1 MKRNAREREHEFLV
15 ASSLDID
22 TGGILR
28 MIRPVFRRI
37 ARRAV
42 RIDEVFS
49 VWTNCMSSIQNARAG
64 ENVHDDDDDDDD
76 DDDEDDDEDEEEGT
90 SRRRRPYPLDCAPS

>member
-1 MKRNAREREHEFLV
+1 MKRNAREREHELQV

-42 RIDEVFS
+42 RIDGVFS
-49 VWTNCMSSIQNARAG
+49 V
-64 ENVHDDDDDDDD
+64 
-76 DDDEDDDEDEEEGT
+76 
-90 SRRRRPYPLDCAPS
+90 